1 MNARKAHNT
10 GRNHISN
17 VRDYFANLGTNQA
30 QNMIDQIVHSHEGG
44 GHAMYAAPSMRLGAG
59 FMNPMA
65 TVPGGEC
72 GVVAWWA
79 VGRWRD
85 GG

>member
-17 VRDYFANLGTNQA
+17 VRDYFANLGPDRTQST
-30 QNMIDQIVHSHEGG
+30 IDNIVNSHEGG
-44 GHAMYAAPSMRLGAG
+44 GRAQMFAAPSMRLGAG

-65 TVPGGEC
+65 TAPGGEY
-72 GVVAWWA
+72 
-79 VGRWRD
+79 RW
-85 GG
+85 